1 MTQNLSAYFSRR
13 KFVKS
18 PPTVASIK
26 SPPTYWRNLFDLR
39 KRCPENFSCCGEDGA
54 VRLTLTTHASV
65 QEHRRKHLP

>member
-1 MTQNLSAYFSRR
+1 MTQNLSADFSRR

-54 VRLTLTTHASV
+54 GAP
-65 QEHRRKHLP
+65 HLNDPCKRARAQA